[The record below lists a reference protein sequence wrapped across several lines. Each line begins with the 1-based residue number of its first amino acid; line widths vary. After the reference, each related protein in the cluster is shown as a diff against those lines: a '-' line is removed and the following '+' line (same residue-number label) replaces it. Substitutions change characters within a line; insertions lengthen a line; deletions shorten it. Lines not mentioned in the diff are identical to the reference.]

1 MSEKMGG
8 AGRGRVRSASAG
20 RDKRTEMACRYWAI
34 LLENLRRAVDDL
46 YKTCEGDESCMY
58 AREVIMHLDNYT
70 KDFKSLVH
78 RLKTMVEYENTPPP
92 QRPSSLTWD
101 IRKTSPMGKV
111 TPASTPGKLTPTKHL
126 LLCSP
131 AKRQLNFE
139 SDLELGLRTARSR
152 QVSETIREVGLE
164 ADSSPHQSWQD
175 LQKQE
180 AVVTN
185 DNDDISNQQ
194 VLKVGSE
201 SDENGSEHEKS
212 DSEQEK
218 DAALAPTVAD
228 EITPPPPK
236 VESEEKADPMTRSTD
251 SAISE
256 PEPTSKNSSNG
267 DLSRAKKSSKTGKVS
282 STRVSAMN
290 KTNAN
295 SKTSKSSV
303 KSSDKITKS
312 IDKTATTK
320 SVTVSTTSSA
330 LKTTTTTSQAA
341 SSKRDK
347 SAEQVKS
354 HVRPTSSFASK
365 VKSSTSSSSSSS
377 TASNPKMTRAKT
389 MITSNS
395 KPLSA
400 GSAVPRKTAA
410 GLLITTTARAKAPS
424 SAPVSKPAAS
434 AASGSSSPKTQRIS
448 LVARQAKFASEKKIP
463 PGKKAPARF
472 DLSRPR
478 SVLGSGLQTP
488 KPDLNDGNNN
498 ASRPPQTNL
507 VGSNTSLSSGSSN
520 RSYADSVRAG
530 LSHHSV
536 EDLTLNLSK

>member
-139 SDLELGLRTARSR
+139 SDLEVGLRTARSR

-164 ADSSPHQSWQD
+164 ADCSPHQSWQD

-180 AVVTN
+180 VVVTN

-194 VLKVGSE
+194 ALKVGSE

-218 DAALAPTVAD
+218 DAALAPTD
-228 EITPPPPK
+228 EITPPPK
-236 VESEEKADPMTRSTD
+236 VESEEKADQMTQSTD

-267 DLSRAKKSSKTGKVS
+267 DLSRVKKSSKTGKVS

-290 KTNAN
+290 KTNA
-295 SKTSKSSV
+295 SAKTSKSSV

-330 LKTTTTTSQAA
+330 LKTATTTSQAA

-377 TASNPKMTRAKT
+377 TTSNPKMTRAKT

-400 GSAVPRKTAA
+400 GAAVPRKTAA

-424 SAPVSKPAAS
+424 SAPASKPAAS

-448 LVARQAKFASEKKIP
+448 LVARQAKFASEKKIA
-463 PGKKAPARF
+463 PGKKAPAKF

-478 SVLGSGLQTP
+478 SVLGIGLQTP

-536 EDLTLNLSK
+536 EDLSLNISK

>member
-1 MSEKMGG
+1 M
-8 AGRGRVRSASAG
+8 V
-20 RDKRTEMACRYWAI
+20 CRYWAI

-139 SDLELGLRTARSR
+139 SDLEVGLRTVRSR

-164 ADSSPHQSWQD
+164 ADCSPHQSWQD

-180 AVVTN
+180 VVVTN
-185 DNDDISNQQ
+185 DNDDSSNQQ
-194 VLKVGSE
+194 VLKVSSE

-218 DAALAPTVAD
+218 DAAQAPTTVD
-228 EITPPPPK
+228 EISPAPNPK
-236 VESEEKADPMTRSTD
+236 EESEEKADQMTLSTD
-251 SAISE
+251 STISE
-256 PEPTSKNSSNG
+256 PEPTSKSSSNG
-267 DLSRAKKSSKTGKVS
+267 DLSRVKKSSKTGKLS
-282 STRVSAMN
+282 SNRVGAMN
-290 KTNAN
+290 KTNAT

-320 SVTVSTTSSA
+320 SVTVSTSSA
-330 LKTTTTTSQAA
+330 LKSTTATTITSQTA

-347 SAEQVKS
+347 SADQVKS

-365 VKSSTSSSSSSS
+365 VKSSTSSSSSS

-389 MITSNS
+389 TITSNS

-400 GSAVPRKTAA
+400 GAAVPRKTAA

-424 SAPVSKPAAS
+424 SAPASQSSRSASKSAVAS

-448 LVARQAKFASEKKIP
+448 LVARQAKFANEKKV
-463 PGKKAPARF
+463 PGKKAKF

-478 SVLGSGLQTP
+478 SGLGSGIQTP

-498 ASRPPQTNL
+498 SSRPPPQASL

-536 EDLTLNLSK
+536 EDLSINISE

>member
-139 SDLELGLRTARSR
+139 SDLEVGLRTVRSR

-164 ADSSPHQSWQD
+164 ADCSPHQSWLD
-175 LQKQE
+175 LQKPV
-180 AVVTN
+180 VVTN
-185 DNDDISNQQ
+185 DASNQVQ
-194 VLKVGSE
+194 KVQSSE
-201 SDENGSEHEKS
+201 SDENVSEHEKS

-218 DAALAPTVAD
+218 DAALAPT
-228 EITPPPPK
+228 EITPPPK
-236 VESEEKADPMTRSTD
+236 VEEEDKADPMSQSTD

-256 PEPTSKNSSNG
+256 EPTSKSSSNS
-267 DLSRAKKSSKTGKVS
+267 DLSRVKKSSKTGNKA
-282 STRVSAMN
+282 TRVGAMN
-290 KTNAN
+290 KTNAP

-303 KSSDKITKS
+303 KSTSDKITKS
-312 IDKTATTK
+312 IDKAATTK
-320 SVTVSTTSSA
+320 SVTVSTSSA
-330 LKTTTTTSQAA
+330 LKSTTTTLQTA
-341 SSKRDK
+341 SSKSDK
-347 SAEQVKS
+347 SADQFKL

-365 VKSSTSSSSSSS
+365 VKSSVSSSS

-389 MITSNS
+389 TISSTS
-395 KPLSA
+395 KPSSA
-400 GSAVPRKTAA
+400 GAAVPRKTAA

-424 SAPVSKPAAS
+424 SAPASLPSKSASKPAAS

-463 PGKKAPARF
+463 GKKAPAKF
-472 DLSRPR
+472 DLSKPR
-478 SVLGSGLQTP
+478 SWVQTP

-498 ASRPPQTNL
+498 SSRPPPTNL

-536 EDLTLNLSK
+536 EDLSLNLSK

>member
-1 MSEKMGG
+1 MVRSG

-139 SDLELGLRTARSR
+139 SDLEVGLRTVRSR

-164 ADSSPHQSWQD
+164 ADCSPHQSWLD
-175 LQKQE
+175 LQKP

-185 DNDDISNQQ
+185 NDASNQVQ
-194 VLKVGSE
+194 TVQSSE
-201 SDENGSEHEKS
+201 SDENVSEHEKS

-218 DAALAPTVAD
+218 DAAAAPT
-228 EITPPPPK
+228 EITPPPK
-236 VESEEKADPMTRSTD
+236 VEEDRVDPMSQSTD

-256 PEPTSKNSSNG
+256 EPTSKSSSNS
-267 DLSRAKKSSKTGKVS
+267 DLSRQVKKSSKTGNKA
-282 STRVSAMN
+282 TRVGAMN
-290 KTNAN
+290 KTNAP

-303 KSSDKITKS
+303 KSDKITKS
-312 IDKTATTK
+312 IDKAATTK
-320 SVTVSTTSSA
+320 SVTVSTA
-330 LKTTTTTSQAA
+330 LKSTTLQTA

-347 SAEQVKS
+347 SADQVKS

-365 VKSSTSSSSSSS
+365 VKSSVSSVSSSS

-389 MITSNS
+389 TISSTS
-395 KPLSA
+395 KPSSA
-400 GSAVPRKTAA
+400 GSTVPRKTAA

-424 SAPVSKPAAS
+424 SAPASVPSKSASKPAAS
-434 AASGSSSPKTQRIS
+434 APSGSSSPKTQRIS

-463 PGKKAPARF
+463 AGKKAPAKF

-478 SVLGSGLQTP
+478 SGLQTP
-488 KPDLNDGNNN
+488 KPDLNDNDS
-498 ASRPPQTNL
+498 ARPLPTNL

-536 EDLTLNLSK
+536 EDLSLNLSK